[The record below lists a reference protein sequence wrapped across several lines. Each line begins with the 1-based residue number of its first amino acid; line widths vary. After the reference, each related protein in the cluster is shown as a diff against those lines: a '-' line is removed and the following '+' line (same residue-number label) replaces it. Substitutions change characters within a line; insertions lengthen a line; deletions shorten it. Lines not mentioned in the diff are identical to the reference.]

1 MKQFTLIF
9 ILALLMASGIANAQS
24 VVITHPL
31 STFPVIED
39 SAETAGGIWNIGA
52 TADYD
57 TSLMFSCANTPLTGL
72 SINLYWNDT
81 DTGDFQFTIQG
92 TNLYDAFQA
101 DSAYAV
107 DGISIWS
114 NLVTVPVVAT
124 TGRQTYIYP
133 STLTQE
139 CKYIRLV
146 VGNKT
151 SSGARTVTIYA
162 TRQN

>member
-1 MKQFTLIF
+1 MNKSILAIV
-9 ILALLMASGIANAQS
+9 LALLMSVCAVAQQHTLTT
-24 VVITHPL
+24 I
-31 STFPVIED
+31 PVLED
-39 SAETAGGIWNIGA
+39 SAGSVVWNIGA

-57 TSLMFSCANTPLTGL
+57 TSRAFLMSGATLAGL
-72 SINLYWNDT
+72 SINLYWNDA
-81 DTGDFQFTIQG
+81 DTGDFQFIIQG

-101 DSAYAV
+101 DSAYAI

-139 CKYIRLV
+139 CKYIRIVMGL
-146 VGNKT
+146 KT
-151 SSGARTVTIYA
+151 SSGARSVAVYA
-162 TRQN
+162 TRQS